1 MLAMSRRS
9 TAATEGIVGFMSASD
24 PDSLPDTI
32 KLEALKQ
39 SLAPR
44 QTLATLVV
52 VQGSEADLGAHARVE
67 GRVRIGRD
75 PQVELTL
82 TDARASK
89 HHAAVEVVAGR
100 RGRVRYEVEDLGST
114 NGTLLNGKKV
124 KGRQRLEDGDKLT
137 LASTVLRF
145 ALADE
150 VDASFHAQVEAMLSM
165 DELTGLLAHRRFE
178 GALDEAIKTA
188 HARAGPLALLVL
200 DLDGLKAINDA
211 HGHAT
216 GASTI
221 GQVGRLLTK
230 VLAGRGIATRFGGDE
245 FVAFLPG
252 LDRAEGAKVAEE
264 LRARVEAHRFERAG
278 VVVHPTVSIGV
289 AAFPQ
294 SAMAAGPLFEAADR
308 ALYRA
313 KTKGR
318 NRVEL

>member
-1 MLAMSRRS
+1 MSPS
-9 TAATEGIVGFMSASD
+9 PTDA
-24 PDSLPDTI
+24 LPDT
-32 KLEALKQ
+32 LEHEALKQ
-39 SLAPR
+39 PLAPR

-75 PQVELTL
+75 PQAELTL
-82 TDARASK
+82 SDARASK
-89 HHAAVEVVAGR
+89 QHAAVEVVASRG
-100 RGRVRYEVEDLGST
+100 GRVRYEVQDLGST

-124 KGRQRLEDGDKLT
+124 KGRQRLKDGDKLT

-178 GALDEAIKTA
+178 AALDEAIKTA
-188 HARAGPLALLVL
+188 HARGGPLALLVL

-221 GQVGRLLTK
+221 GQVGRLLTA

-252 LDRAEGAKVAEE
+252 LDRAAGAKVAEE
-264 LRARVEAHRFERAG
+264 LRARVAAHHFERAG

-289 AAFPQ
+289 AAFPET
-294 SAMAAGPLFEAADR
+294 AMASSALFEAADR

-318 NRVEL
+318 NRVEV